1 MAEKD
6 AILVDFYINSKWSLI
21 VQWILVIS
29 IYKIQLRYIIRTL
42 ARAISAISICLK
54 NSVNGGMFLSK
65 LYANTRLKVLFFLV
79 HIELQLDYLA
89 YTYFG

>member
-6 AILVDFYINSKWSLI
+6 AI
-21 VQWILVIS
+21 QWILAIS
-29 IYKIQLRYIIRTL
+29 ISKIQLEYIIRTL